1 VTTHQCG
8 MSLTCKSTSC
18 SHAKPHYPDDCE
30 SAAPC
35 GNWPGMPHFQPRVC
49 CIPVDQVQQAKDAI
63 ANRTTDPVVIGEKLR
78 QTRLNLGLTQDEMA
92 RLFDIPVSRWSAVEN
107 GMEVKSCSTSA
118 KA

>member
-1 VTTHQCG
+1 MNTHQCG

-18 SHAKPHYPDDCE
+18 NHAKPHHPDDCE

-78 QTRLNLGLTQDEMA
+78 QTRLTLGLTQGEMA

-107 GMEVKSCSTSA
+107 GMEVQS
-118 KA
+118 